1 MNPSICKKEIM
12 KVALQFILFVLFGIQ
27 SYATLWQVG
36 PARTYTYC
44 SQVAPLV
51 QDDDTVQIDFATY
64 INDPQVQWSKSNLY
78 IVGVG
83 GRPRLQAGSIIANDN
98 VNGKGIFVISGSN
111 VRVENIEFANAAVID
126 MNGAGIRQEGI
137 NLFVHACKFD
147 GNEMGIL
154 QGGTIPNCKTTV
166 EYCEFLNGGSSA
178 NPGYQHNIYINHID
192 TLIFR
197 YNFSYN
203 SIAEGHE
210 FKSRANYNFILY
222 NTIANYQSVDS
233 RTIDLPNG
241 GTTVLMG
248 NIIEQGPNSANSN
261 ILGYGKEGLS
271 NTAPHEL
278 WIVNNTFVNKKTT
291 GSFIDIASG
300 TNKLFLKNNILA
312 GAKTGGLILG
322 TATTLDSSN
331 NFINDFISNC
341 GFVNANTYN
350 YHLLSNSVSVDAGI
364 AISTSVEGVLLQP
377 DKMYKDTCLFE
388 SRPLLNAIDI
398 GAYEYNSSSSVPEF
412 LVRNNFEIYPNPSSG
427 FITVHYSGTD
437 ESQSFQIYN
446 PIGKIVKEIS
456 IHNNEIINVS
466 DLPDGVYF
474 ICPKNNSRATL
485 ILFHCN

>member
-1 MNPSICKKEIM
+1 M

-241 GTTVLMG
+241 GTSVLMG
-248 NIIEQGPNSANSN
+248 NVIEQGPNSANSN

-271 NTAPHEL
+271 NNAPHEL

-312 GAKTGGLILG
+312 GAKRGGLILG

-331 NFINDFISNC
+331 NFIDDLISNC
-341 GFVNANTYN
+341 GFVNANTYD

-364 AISTSVEGVLLQP
+364 AISTSVEGILLQP
-377 DKMYKDTCLFE
+377 NKMYKDTCSFE
-388 SRPLLNAIDI
+388 NRRLLNAIDI
-398 GAYEYNSSSSVPEF
+398 GAYEYNFSSVVQEF
-412 LVRNNFEIYPNPSSG
+412 SEGKSFEIYPNPSSG
-427 FITVHYSGTD
+427 HFNVKIFDTDVHHI
-437 ESQSFQIYN
+437 FQIYN
-446 PIGKIVKEIS
+446 LHGMIVKELS
-456 IHNNEIINVS
+456 MMNNGIVNVS
-466 DLPDGVYF
+466 ELPVGMYF
-474 ICPKNNSRATL
+474 IRLENNFKTTQ
-485 ILFHCN
+485 ILLPSK